1 MLKKFLQSLFLIVIF
16 CFVSGFSDIKQ
27 QDDYTCAPVCA
38 TNCIVNYNSFKNSDN
53 ELIQYFGKT
62 AKTTKKGTKTNN
74 LCKAIAK
81 YFKQNKRSA
90 IIKYY
95 GIRPVDKI
103 FKSEKPLD
111 ITKELQN
118 GKSIILNIGIYEFDG
133 KTYHRKYG
141 HYINAI
147 DINNKGELLVTDP
160 YEKGDAFYIELT
172 EIDQTATIKHNKNDN
187 ERICRNNFKY
197 KEIKGLPYL
206 KNSEKALIN
215 GIISINL
222 IFF

>member
-1 MLKKFLQSLFLIVIF
+1 MLKKFLKSLFLIVIF
-16 CFVSGFSDIKQ
+16 CFMSGFSDIKQ

-38 TNCIVNYNSFKNSDN
+38 ANCIVNYNSFKNSDN

-74 LCKAIAK
+74 LCKALAK

-90 IIKYY
+90 IIKYD

-111 ITKELQN
+111 IIEELQN
-118 GKSIILNIGIYEFDG
+118 GKSVILNIGIYEFDG

-141 HYINAI
+141 HYVNAI
-147 DINNKGELLVTDP
+147 DINPKGQILLTDP
-160 YEKGDAFYIELT
+160 YEKGSAFYVDIEPPESLN
-172 EIDQTATIKHNKNDN
+172 IRHNKDDN
-187 ERICRNNFKY
+187 ERILKNKFN
-197 KEIKGLPYL
+197 IKSLKGIPYL
-206 KNSEKALIN
+206 KDNETAFLN

-222 IFF
+222 IAY